1 MGRKRK
7 SVMIIDEE
15 PSRRKRYFSVV
26 KLMGVDVSSA
36 LDGTEAMSR
45 LPREQSDV
53 VIVNMY
59 SKEVGGFSFIKELRT
74 YGLGQK
80 MKIIGVVKDSKND
93 PTGVIAVGA
102 DALMEPDVEPYELI
116 ELACK
121 HLGISK
127 IEIPKDQMQKRREIV
142 EEVVTNYR
150 NRAKEGERLG
160 GRTLGVK
167 LLLPGGKSPLL
178 ELTED
183 AGKKRSH
190 RRS

>member
-1 MGRKRK
+1 MAHRRK

-15 PSRRKRYFSVV
+15 PARRKKYFDVV

-36 LDGTEAMSR
+36 LDGTEAMGR

-93 PTGVIAVGA
+93 PTDVKVVGA
-102 DALMEPDVEPYELI
+102 DDLMEPDVEPYELI

-127 IEIPKDQMQKRREIV
+127 IEIPKEQMQKRREIV

-150 NRAKEGERLG
+150 NRAKESERMG
-160 GRTLGVK
+160 GRK
-167 LLLPGGKSPLL
+167 LAVELYLPGGKSPLL
-178 ELTED
+178 ALTED
-183 AGKKRSH
+183 AGKKKS
-190 RRS
+190 RR

>member
-1 MGRKRK
+1 MAYRRKG
-7 SVMIIDEE
+7 VMIIDEE
-15 PSRRKRYFSVV
+15 PAQRKRYFDVV

-59 SKEVGGFSFIKELRT
+59 SQEVGGFGFIRELRT

-80 MKIIGVVKDSKND
+80 MKIIGVVKDRLGD
-93 PTGVIAVGA
+93 PTGVMEVGA

-121 HLGISK
+121 YLGISR
-127 IEIPKDQMQKRREIV
+127 IEIPKEQMQKRREIV
-142 EEVVTNYR
+142 EEVVANYGHR
-150 NRAKEGERLG
+150 TLESEKSG
-160 GRTLGVK
+160 GRALSVQ

-178 ELTED
+178 ALTDD
-183 AGKKRSH
+183 AGKKKS
-190 RRS
+190 RR